1 MILLTSPEI
10 ATDGTEISVYG
21 DLDVITGVELR
32 RVIGALTAVR
42 LELDLAHV
50 TFLDCAGV
58 RILLWADE
66 RVRDLGGSMI
76 ILRPSDLVL
85 RLLRLLE
92 LDQCLVI
99 RQSGGAVG
107 TGRTATGD

>member
-1 MILLTSPEI
+1 VILLTSPEI
-10 ATDGTEISVYG
+10 ATDRTEISVYG

-32 RVIGALTAVR
+32 RVLGALPAVK

-50 TFLDCAGV
+50 TFFDCAGV
-58 RILLWADE
+58 RTLLWADE
-66 RVRDLGGSMI
+66 HMRDLGGSMI
-76 ILRPSDLVL
+76 IFRPSGLVL

-99 RQSGGAVG
+99 RQSSGAVG
-107 TGRTATGD
+107 TGHTATGD

>member
-1 MILLTSPEI
+1 VILLTSPEI

-32 RVIGALTAVR
+32 RVLGALPAVR

-58 RILLWADE
+58 RTLLWAHE
-66 RVRDLGGSMI
+66 HMRDLGGSMVVR
-76 ILRPSDLVL
+76 RPSNPVL

-99 RQSGGAVG
+99 RQSDGAVG

>member
-1 MILLTSPEI
+1 MILLTSPE
-10 ATDGTEISVYG
+10 TVTGRTEISVYG

-32 RVIGALTAVR
+32 RVLGALTAVR

-58 RILLWADE
+58 RTLLWAHE
-66 RVRDLGGSMI
+66 HMRDRGGLMI
-76 ILRPSDLVL
+76 IFRPSGPVL

-99 RQSGGAVG
+99 RQSSGAVG
-107 TGRTATGD
+107 TGRTSTGD